1 MRLTMVLAFL
11 VGCGGGKVTSD
22 QEAELA
28 WIGLEGAIDK
38 ALTLGLQG
46 FSEASSANIDAQNGL
61 GDETGTITVTG
72 QADQGSSDNKGL
84 RLDIALADYSDFVDL
99 DEDKDEELSVT
110 YTTPDG
116 ETLLADLKLRDMP
129 DGTLSG
135 TVTGNVGMF
144 GDLEGLITLSL
155 SVDGPT
161 ESDGGDGVMLVD
173 GQTQVS
179 GTATNDDGGVYDVDV
194 TR

>member
-1 MRLTMVLAFL
+1 MRLTVTLMVL

-22 QEAELA
+22 QEAEWA

-38 ALTLGLQG
+38 ALTLGLIG
-46 FSEASSANIDAQNGL
+46 FSEASSANIDAQEGV

-84 RLDIALADYSDFVDL
+84 RLDVALVDYSDLVDV
-99 DEDKDEELSVT
+99 DDDDEEEISVT
-110 YTTPDG
+110 YDTPDG

-129 DGTLSG
+129 DGTLTG
-135 TVTGNVGMF
+135 TVTGNVGMV
-144 GDLEGLITLSL
+144 GDLEGVITLAL
-155 SVDGPT
+155 SIDGPT
-161 ESDGGDGVMLVD
+161 ASDGADGVMLVD
-173 GQTQVS
+173 GQTHVS
-179 GTATNDDGGVYDVDV
+179 GTATNDGGGVYEVDV